1 MSEEATEV
9 YFYLWQFKWMKEFN
23 INKNPYFLNAFI
35 LFHLLLIA
43 WNFKKDK
50 ITISIIQKIVHKY
63 YLPTLCIL
71 YTQGR

>member
-43 WNFKKDK
+43 
-50 ITISIIQKIVHKY
+50 
-63 YLPTLCIL
+63 
-71 YTQGR
+71 